1 MRNNRDI
8 VTLSMAILFLLF
20 PYAVLN
26 FIIFCISRLYTFLL
40 PTFIFNITI
49 NYMYGNDLR
58 SSIINSFYD
67 TIEFTVNIIKSIC
80 RGLIIVVRFILK
92 FFIGN
97 I

>member
-8 VTLSMAILFLLF
+8 ITLSMAILFLLF

-26 FIIFCISRLYTFLL
+26 IIIFFISRLYTFLL
-40 PTFIFNITI
+40 PTFIFNVTI
-49 NYMYGNDLR
+49 NYMYGNDLK
-58 SSIINSFYD
+58 SSIVNSFYD
-67 TIEFTVNIIKSIC
+67 TIEFTINIIKSIC
-80 RGLIIVVRFILK
+80 RGALALIRLILK